1 MLATP
6 ALAGVT
12 VNSPGNGA
20 SVTSPFELVAN
31 SATCS
36 SQPVD
41 SMGFSLDSSTDTT
54 VVKST
59 SINAQV
65 TATSGKHTLH
75 VKSWGD
81 KGDSCVTDVA
91 ITVSGD
97 TPASPATGVSVST
110 PANGASVTSPFTLTA
125 SAATCSSQS
134 VSAMGYSLD
143 TSSDTTVVDSK
154 SLNVKVTAAAGTH
167 TLHVKSWGN
176 KGASCDTNL
185 TIKVGSSTSGS
196 TSSSSSNGITV
207 SSPANDA
214 SITSPFVV
222 SAKASTCSSQ
232 SVSAMGYSLD
242 TSSNT
247 AVVDSDSVSASV
259 TAATGAHTLHVKAW
273 GDQGAACDTNI
284 AVTVTGSST
293 GSTSSSGI
301 TVSSPANG
309 ATVTSPFELS
319 AKASTCS
326 SQSVSAMG
334 YSLDTSSNTTVV
346 DSTSENAEVTAA
358 SGSHTLHVKAWG
370 DQGASCDANVAI
382 KVGGGSTTSSDT
394 SLAPSDAVSV
404 SSIQTLSNW
413 KATHDTGGPGSSS
426 GSMSIVGSPS
436 RSGHARKFATKFS
449 SAGDERYSVTFGDN
463 TSSTNFL
470 YDAWVYVAS
479 PASDIAN
486 LELDVN
492 QVMPNGQTVIFGFQC
507 DGYSGTWGYSENS
520 GTPTKSSAHWL
531 TSKAKCNVRDW
542 GTNTWHHVQVSYSRD
557 SSGHV
562 TYKSVWLDGAE
573 QEINATVPSAFALGW
588 GPTLSTN
595 FQVDGLGSSGSSTL
609 YLDDLTV
616 YRW

>member
-1 MLATP
+1 VNLLKKLFLPSSLLVMLASP
-6 ALAGVT
+6 ALADVI
-12 VNSPGNGA
+12 VSSPGNDA

-31 SATCS
+31 AATCS
-36 SQPVD
+36 SQSID

-54 VVKST
+54 VVHSA

-65 TATSGKHTLH
+65 TATAGKHTLH
-75 VKSWGD
+75 VKAWGD
-81 KGDSCVTDVA
+81 KGSSCVTDVG

-154 SLNVKVTAAAGTH
+154 SLNVKVTAATGKH

-185 TIKVGSSTSGS
+185 TITVGSSTSGG
-196 TSSSSSNGITV
+196 SSSTSSNGITV

-214 SITSPFVV
+214 SVASPFVV

-242 TSSNT
+242 SSSNT
-247 AVVDSDSVSASV
+247 AVVDSDSLSASV
-259 TAATGAHTLHVKAW
+259 TAGAGAHTLHVKAW
-273 GDQGAACDTNI
+273 GNQGAACDTN
-284 AVTVTGSST
+284 
-293 GSTSSSGI
+293 
-301 TVSSPANG
+301 
-309 ATVTSPFELS
+309 
-319 AKASTCS
+319 
-326 SQSVSAMG
+326 
-334 YSLDTSSNTTVV
+334 
-346 DSTSENAEVTAA
+346 
-358 SGSHTLHVKAWG
+358 
-370 DQGASCDANVAI
+370 VAI
-382 KVGGGSTTSSDT
+382 TVGGGSGSDT

-404 SSIQTLSNW
+404 SGIQTLGNW
-413 KATHDTGGPGSSS
+413 AEVHDTGGPGSSS

-436 RSGHARKFATKFS
+436 RSGHARKFVTKFS
-449 SAGDERYSVTFGDN
+449 SAGDERYSVTFGND

-470 YDAWVYVAS
+470 YDGWVYIAS
-479 PASDIAN
+479 PSSGIAN
-486 LELDVN
+486 LELDMN

-507 DGYSGTWGYSENS
+507 DGYSGTWGYSENA
-520 GTPTKSSAHWL
+520 GTPTKPSAHWL

-542 GTNTWHHVQVSYSRD
+542 STNTWHHVQVSYSRD

-562 TYKSVWLDGAE
+562 TYKAVWLDGAE
-573 QEINATVPSAFALGW
+573 QEVNATVPSAFALGW